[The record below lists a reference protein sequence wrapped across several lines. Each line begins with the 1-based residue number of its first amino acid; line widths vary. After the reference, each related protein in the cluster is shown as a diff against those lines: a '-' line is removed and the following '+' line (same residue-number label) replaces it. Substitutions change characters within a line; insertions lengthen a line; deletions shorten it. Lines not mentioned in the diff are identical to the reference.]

1 MALSGKKGNL
11 LIVKQ
16 KIPYWIRK
24 LKLYFF
30 QMFKLLEVSKP
41 LVWSCVLYG
50 PFIIVAVNIA
60 AVVVVVPGG
69 IFWKNLQ

>member
-1 MALSGKKGNL
+1 
-11 LIVKQ
+11 
-16 KIPYWIRK
+16 
-24 LKLYFF
+24 
-30 QMFKLLEVSKP
+30 MFKLLEVSKP

-50 PFIIVAVNIA
+50 PFIIVAVYVA

>member
-1 MALSGKKGNL
+1 
-11 LIVKQ
+11 
-16 KIPYWIRK
+16 
-24 LKLYFF
+24 
-30 QMFKLLEVSKP
+30 MFKLLEVSKP

-50 PFIIVAVNIA
+50 PFIIVDVNIA